1 MHKHELIPKLER
13 MSMFEDFK
21 REETTLLAAYLVGQ
35 RVDQGAVIFREGE
48 RTAHMCLLLEGR
60 LEVLKGGQDGQLKK
74 ITDVSPGK
82 LIGEISVID
91 GQPYSAT
98 VVASAPSVLVLMSRE
113 NLMRICE
120 ERPRIGN
127 KLLFKIANMLSQRLR
142 QTTGKLIDHL

>member
-13 MSMFEDFK
+13 MAMFEDFK
-21 REETTLLAAYLVGQ
+21 RDETTLLAAYLVGQ
-35 RVDQGAVIFREGE
+35 RVEQGAIIFREGE

-60 LEVLKGGQDGQLKK
+60 LEVLKDAQSGQTKK
-74 ITDVSPGK
+74 LADIAPGK
-82 LIGEISVID
+82 FIGEISVVD

-98 VVASAPSVLVLMSRE
+98 VIAAESSVLVLLSRE

>member
-13 MSMFEDFK
+13 MTMFEDFK
-21 REETTLLAAYLVGQ
+21 RDETTLLAGYLVGQ

-60 LEVLKGGQDGQLKK
+60 LEVLKGAQGGQAKK
-74 ITDVSPGK
+74 ITDVTPGK
-82 LIGEISVID
+82 LIGEMSVID

-98 VVASAPSVLVLMSRE
+98 VVASVPSVLVLLSRE
-113 NLMRICE
+113 NLLRICE

-127 KLLFKIANMLSQRLR
+127 RLLIKIANMLSQRLR

>member
-13 MSMFEDFK
+13 MAMFEDFK
-21 REETTLLAAYLVGQ
+21 RDETTLLAGYLVGQ

-60 LEVLKGGQDGQLKK
+60 LEVLKGAQGGQAKK
-74 ITDVSPGK
+74 ITDVTPGK
-82 LIGEISVID
+82 LIGEMSVID

-98 VVASAPSVLVLMSRE
+98 VVASEPSVLVLLSRE
-113 NLMRICE
+113 NLLRICE

-127 KLLFKIANMLSQRLR
+127 RLLIKIANMLSQRLR

>member
-13 MSMFEDFK
+13 MAMFEDFK
-21 REETTLLAAYLVGQ
+21 RDETVLLAGYLVGQ

-60 LEVLKGGQDGQLKK
+60 LEVLKGAQGGQAKK
-74 ITDVSPGK
+74 ITDVTPGR
-82 LIGEISVID
+82 LIGEMSVID

-98 VVASAPSVLVLMSRE
+98 VVASVPSVLVLLSRE
-113 NLMRICE
+113 NLLRICE

-127 KLLFKIANMLSQRLR
+127 RLLIKIANMLSQRLR

>member
-13 MSMFEDFK
+13 MAMFGDFK
-21 REETTLLAAYLVGQ
+21 RDEITLLAGYLVGQ

-60 LEVLKGGQDGQLKK
+60 LEVLKGTQGGQAKK
-74 ITDVSPGK
+74 ITDVTPGK
-82 LIGEISVID
+82 LIGEMSVID

-98 VVASAPSVLVLMSRE
+98 VVASEPSVLVLLSRE
-113 NLMRICE
+113 NLLRICE

-127 KLLFKIANMLSQRLR
+127 RLLIKIANMLSQRLR

>member
-13 MSMFEDFK
+13 MAMFEDFK
-21 REETTLLAAYLVGQ
+21 RDETTLLAGYLVGQ
-35 RVDQGAVIFREGE
+35 RVDRGAVIFREGE

-60 LEVLKGGQDGQLKK
+60 LEVLKGAQGGQAKK
-74 ITDVSPGK
+74 ITDVTPGK
-82 LIGEISVID
+82 LIGEMSVID

-98 VVASAPSVLVLMSRE
+98 VVASEPSVLVLLSRE
-113 NLMRICE
+113 NLLRICE

-127 KLLFKIANMLSQRLR
+127 RLLIKIANMLSLRLR